1 MIEGA
6 EVVFEVKLRLP
17 FQPEEGAHLVEVQAP
32 VFVMMQPQEERE
44 KGSIL
49 INESQKVFE
58 GKVVCE
64 NVSTNVLAGKI

>member
-6 EVVFEVKLRLP
+6 EVVFEVRLLPP
-17 FQPEEGAHLVEVQAP
+17 FPQDEEAHQVEVQAP